1 LWTIFVIVIKQGSKV
16 LQETNER
23 VKNKIDLTSD
33 PSELFL
39 NPWQDEGLKL
49 LREPEFLWR
58 EIPAAKIVGF
68 AVSEYRAINQKIR
81 SFTETTRRQRTF
93 RTAAEI
99 NTVPVVIDGAQFRK
113 SSLMASGKLVL
124 SGASGTRLLNGY
136 RWDHEAAE
144 FDPEEK
150 LKLFFETCQRANKGK
165 TLPVETTFLEND
177 IHFAIECRNTFNFYH
192 FITESLAQLTV
203 LDEVGFQGNVYFHY
217 PNNEEKRGSFAE
229 AFVSALF
236 PEFAG
241 RVFFERAPKEYNLV
255 LTAFDMTHALGQVS
269 KPEVAGIEKLMPRA
283 GDKKLELSGAE
294 GQLTLG
300 MNAVSSS
307 LIALRAR
314 AFKLIEGHDFSY
326 LPKRFFIER
335 SDHSSRSR
343 PLEGENNL
351 IEQLQSV
358 GFEKISFEN
367 LTPLE
372 QVAIMAQ
379 AEMMVSTHG
388 AGFTNMLFAN
398 SDAFVIELGTLQTAR
413 YRWKDFWPL
422 AHASQCHY
430 VSFFADFNADDPL
443 QEPKFER
450 DGIVPVRLCDDGA
463 AQVMSFVTTILGH
476 TPEPLNSD
484 ALGKLGRRVLRS
496 GAAAQAIALLETHR
510 AMISGNL
517 DLCLLMA
524 DCHKELGETKSELVA
539 LDLAFHADVSR
550 WQTLIRIFWC
560 ASNCDRPQVVR
571 WALALLERDFPDR
584 YEAFVSNHEWVR
596 FVA

>member
-1 LWTIFVIVIKQGSKV
+1 M
-16 LQETNER
+16 
-23 VKNKIDLTSD
+23 KNKIDLTND

-58 EIPAAKIVGF
+58 EMPAAKIAGF

-81 SFTETTRRQRTF
+81 SFTDTTRRQRTF
-93 RTAAEI
+93 RSAVEI
-99 NTVPVVIDGAQFRK
+99 NTVPVVIDDAQFRK
-113 SSLMASGKLVL
+113 SSLMAGGKLVL

-136 RWDHEAAE
+136 RWDHEAAD

-150 LKLFFETCQRANKGK
+150 LQLFFKACQEANKGK
-165 TLPVETTFLEND
+165 SLPVETTFLEND

-192 FITESLAQLTV
+192 FMTESLAQLTV
-203 LDEVGFQGNVYFHY
+203 LDEVGFQGDVYFHY

-269 KPEVAGIEKLMPRA
+269 KSEVAGVEKLMPRA
-283 GDKKLELSGAE
+283 GGKKPKLSCAE

-314 AFKLIEGHDFSY
+314 ALKLIEGHDFSY
-326 LPKRFFIER
+326 LPKRLFVER
-335 SDHSSRSR
+335 ADDSSRNR
-343 PLEGENNL
+343 PLEGESNL
-351 IEQLQSV
+351 FEHLQRI

-379 AEMMVSTHG
+379 AEVMVSAHG

-398 SDAFVIELGTLQTAR
+398 PDAFVIELGTLQTAR

-430 VSFFADFNADDPL
+430 ASFFADFNADDPL
-443 QEPKFER
+443 REPKFDQ
-450 DGIVPVRLCDDGA
+450 DGIVPVRLSDDGV
-463 AQVMSFVTTILGH
+463 AQIMSFVVTVLGH
-476 TPEPLNSD
+476 TPEMLVPD
-484 ALGKLGRRVLRS
+484 ALEKLGRRVLRS
-496 GAAAQAIALLETHR
+496 GAVAQAITLLESHR
-510 AMISGNL
+510 EMISGNL

-524 DCHKELGETKSELVA
+524 DCHKEMGETKSELVA